1 MNQPVITSFGKCHW
15 YLKGI
20 ERLKKS
26 CDQFGVKCTPFL
38 NYPIG
43 SPTHE
48 QIPYAFKVHCIK
60 ALSGYHDVI
69 LWADSSAWLMNDP
82 KPIFDIIKEQGYI
95 IFDNFGNNNAHWC
108 NDRQLWRFN
117 FTRDEAEKQKH
128 VVGGLFGID
137 FSSEI
142 GNEIFNQYKLLADL
156 FKGEW
161 SNKNLTE
168 SIDPRCQG
176 SRHDQSILS
185 LIAAQRGLTI
195 TDQNKFFTF
204 DPTQKDCIFAL
215 QGM

>member
-1 MNQPVITSFGKCHW
+1 MIEPVITSFGKGQW
-15 YLKGI
+15 YPKGI

-38 NYPIG
+38 NYPLG

-48 QIPYAFKVHCIK
+48 QIPYAFKIHCME
-60 ALSGYHDVI
+60 AVRHYHNVV
-69 LWADSSAWLMNDP
+69 LWADSSVWLMNDP

-108 NDRQLWRFN
+108 NDRQLGHFGYGRG
-117 FTRDEAEKQKH
+117 QKCRCH
-128 VVGGLFGID
+128 G
-137 FSSEI
+137 
-142 GNEIFNQYKLLADL
+142 
-156 FKGEW
+156 
-161 SNKNLTE
+161 
-168 SIDPRCQG
+168 CQG

>member
-15 YLKGI
+15 YPKGI

-48 QIPYAFKVHCIK
+48 QIPYAFKIHCME
-60 ALSGYHDVI
+60 AVRHYHNVV
-69 LWADSSAWLMNDP
+69 LWADSSVWLMNDP

-117 FTRDEAEKQKH
+117 FTRDEAEKQKQ
-128 VVGGLFGID
+128 VVGGFNGIAYRR
-137 FSSEI
+137 EI
-142 GNEIFNQYKLLADL
+142 ENEIFNEHKILADL